1 MCMIVLFMRV
11 THRYA
16 GEKPYV
22 CRCCGRRF
30 SQSSNLITH
39 SRKHDDGAGGGGV
52 RPFVCDHCPAS
63 FYSKMELRR
72 HSEQHQL
79 VHVTAAA
86 QAADAVPPYEY
97 SCTGVHRRFMGAPF
111 H

>member
-79 VHVTAAA
+79 VHVAAA
-86 QAADAVPPYEY
+86 TAADAISSYEY